1 MWLKDSAV
9 KVNALEFQTT
19 PSDAAVGN
27 VTALVNEGGVVKK
40 ALIYPFGQSTKDIY
54 SGWWYYGGSGS
65 TSVTGSSEVAIQN
78 DGSTVA
84 ERAPQDVA
92 IGSLTTP
99 PDVYLEGFN
108 EYDVV
113 DIAMEITVT
122 PASGFTTGYVTF
134 GLDTNANGTMD
145 TQMQDFAL
153 FRGASS
159 PHAMT
164 VHFSF
169 YVTSSMR
176 TNGVRINMKPTG
188 ADMAYSAV
196 KVFISRT
203 YKA

>member
-1 MWLKDSAV
+1 
-9 KVNALEFQTT
+9 
-19 PSDAAVGN
+19 
-27 VTALVNEGGVVKK
+27 LVIESGAVKK

-65 TSVTGSSEVAIQN
+65 TSVTASAEVAIQN

-99 PDVYLEGFN
+99 PDVYLEVFN

-153 FRGASS
+153 FRGATNLQKATLQITAGLGSGSLLVNSS
-159 PHAMT
+159 TVNMT
-164 VHFSF
+164 RLDSPSTV
-169 YVTSSMR
+169 
-176 TNGVRINMKPTG
+176 
-188 ADMAYSAV
+188 SAT
-196 KVFISRT
+196 T
-203 YKA
+203 YKTQFRHTVGTRTEAGYDNSPASITLMEVSS